1 MSVFFFK
8 FASLTPFGWKFY
20 PCLLVADRELCLYT
34 KALGKTVMQ
43 ITTRLGNANFR
54 LKTKRTR
61 GKEQVGRKFQ
71 WSLAHSA
78 VLKENNSETNLCRF
92 ELGGQT
98 VKYLLLQFLGSNF
111 KLLKTIAKDR
121 KWRPHGS
128 QVEASWPS
136 AFALD
141 CVWPIGVAS
150 WKLVAQRNQWLILI
164 ISGLSLIHNVCHGR
178 SYF

>member
-1 MSVFFFK
+1 M
-8 FASLTPFGWKFY
+8 LTPFGWKIY
-20 PCLLVADRELCLYT
+20 PCLLVADRKLSLYT
-34 KALGKTVMQ
+34 KALGKTVLQ

-54 LKTKRTR
+54 LKAKRTH

-78 VLKENNSETNLCRF
+78 VVRENNSETNLCRF

-111 KLLKTIAKDR
+111 KLLKTIAKI
-121 KWRPHGS
+121 
-128 QVEASWPS
+128 ASGGHMDHNSTQCWPS
-136 AFALD
+136 AFPLD